1 MYRVAKSALTAG
13 DPGNSRSK
21 ICAVQPEVSGI
32 VARLWKFKS
41 WTNGHSFAQS
51 ACGIYSPRPLQK
63 SVSQVP
69 YLNRVFNIRDAHL
82 GNVLCDNRACNSCYN
97 GHR

>member
-1 MYRVAKSALTAG
+1 MYRVAKRALTAG

-41 WTNGHSFAQS
+41 WTNGHSFTES
-51 ACGIYSPRPLQK
+51 ACGAHSPWPLQN
-63 SVSQVP
+63 SVCP
-69 YLNRVFNIRDAHL
+69 ADRCLT
-82 GNVLCDNRACNSCYN
+82 
-97 GHR
+97 